1 MYQEG
6 VSICDEGVCVCVY
19 DECLCVSWELQWR
32 RNLFVWEE
40 QMKSDLIKSLD
51 TVTLYRDVIDTWCWE
66 GNMSYTVKRAYE
78 LLHGI
83 TDSQS
88 SDFFKQ
94 LWELKAPS
102 KVKALVWRITLSRI
116 PTRAD
121 LKRRGILGLS
131 DVTICPLCNEGEEN
145 ISHLFL
151 CVQGC
156 SFHLVSVCKMVW
168 LYIRFPILI
177 Y

>member
-1 MYQEG
+1 
-6 VSICDEGVCVCVY
+6 
-19 DECLCVSWELQWR
+19 
-32 RNLFVWEE
+32 
-40 QMKSDLIKSLD
+40 MKSDLIKSLD

-168 LYIRFPILI
+168 HPNYDSLKGGGVLLEILRVGSTEKKCCI
-177 Y
+177 LHR